1 MKLTFYGARGSYPIS
16 RPDNVRY
23 GGNSTCLYLQTSGGT
38 ELIMDGGSGVVNL
51 GHEMMDREFGRGEG
65 QATVLVGHT
74 HWDHIL
80 GYPFFPPFYREGN
93 RFTFVSAGQTGQSI
107 QEILSGQHHDLH
119 FPVPFD
125 HLAASIEYHDFS
137 IGERM
142 RFGDAEVRTFQLN
155 HPGLTV
161 AYRIEADAAA
171 VLIITDTAR
180 IHASRLGDGMGGMDP
195 DPAFARRYTEALTVF
210 AAGVDLLVH
219 DAHFFEHE
227 IRSKEHWGH
236 STGED
241 GLILARA
248 AGIPSLALF
257 HHAPEHSDAEV
268 DTLLQNTRDLARLD
282 DIRIFAAA
290 EGETEIVGSTSE
302 SSEADIGTGIARA
315 GTGGSGTGGSGTGG
329 SGTGGSGTGE
339 SGNGSPQTKRASGG
353 AARDHGAGA

>member
-1 MKLTFYGARGSYPIS
+1 MKLTFCGARGSYPIS

-23 GGNSTCLYLQTSGGT
+23 GGNSTCLFLQTSGGT
-38 ELIMDGGSGVVNL
+38 QIIMDGGSGVVNL
-51 GHEMMDREFGRGEG
+51 GHELMDREFGQGQG
-65 QATVLVGHT
+65 QAIILVGHT

-93 RFTFVSAGQTGQSI
+93 RFDFVSAGQTGLSI

-125 HLAASIEYHDFS
+125 DLSATIRYHDFS
-137 IGERM
+137 IGEYLTL
-142 RFGDAEVRTFQLN
+142 GDAVIKTFQLN

-161 AYRIEADAAA
+161 AYRIEADGAS

-180 IHASRLGDGMGGMDP
+180 IHATRLGDGMGGIDP
-195 DPAFARRYTEALTVF
+195 DPAFARRYTDALTAF
-210 AAGVDLLVH
+210 AEGVDLLVH

-241 GLILARA
+241 GLLLARTA
-248 AGIPSLALF
+248 RIRNLALF
-257 HHAPEHSDAEV
+257 HHAPEHSDADV

-282 DIRIFAAA
+282 DIRIFASI
-290 EGETEIVGSTSE
+290 EGETVPVGGST
-302 SSEADIGTGIARA
+302 
-315 GTGGSGTGGSGTGG
+315 
-329 SGTGGSGTGE
+329 
-339 SGNGSPQTKRASGG
+339 P
-353 AARDHGAGA
+353 